1 MKFVYFKIF
10 LFLFIFSS
18 AFANEGNKDISF
30 YTGTFD
36 VIDKEGDDKTTLF
49 GVEHKNPDLFRDT
62 ILGKFK
68 PVTGAFITGNNSMYV
83 YTGIE
88 GQYSLGPLKIL
99 PSFTPGLYEKGD
111 GKDLG
116 SLLEFKSEIK
126 VGIDIFEDSKLG
138 FSYSHISNNDWGKK
152 YFDNNNI
159 DVNTPTT
166 STYFPPNDYIL
177 FLENFD
183 ECIEKTPTLKE
194 KSNTCYPVG
203 QINLKDNRI
212 VNIHFTQERDW
223 DTALQNWENRKQTY
237 GAASC
242 STNKKIIKT
251 MKDQKWKSANV
262 YALPI
267 EKENF
272 EKLDSVTGENVTIS
286 FAPTKRWEEHY
297 DNKLRESGVQQLLSK
312 TNRSRDISIR
322 YAKDYQDILD
332 AMNMSERQFKKSTSA
347 PVRNFIILNQAE
359 KQLSKKE
366 LVKMCKD
373 AGLR

>member
-1 MKFVYFKIF
+1 MDINDQIINAATKIGILTCKNNKISIVDVEHDMESLNDIVYF
-10 LFLFIFSS
+10 L
-18 AFANEGNKDISF
+18 
-30 YTGTFD
+30 
-36 VIDKEGDDKTTLF
+36 VPDD
-49 GVEHKNPDLFRDT
+49 EHSKVR
-62 ILGKFK
+62 
-68 PVTGAFITGNNSMYV
+68 
-83 YTGIE
+83 
-88 GQYSLGPLKIL
+88 
-99 PSFTPGLYEKGD
+99 
-111 GKDLG
+111 
-116 SLLEFKSEIK
+116 K
-126 VGIDIFEDSKLG
+126 VGES
-138 FSYSHISNNDWGKK
+138 
-152 YFDNNNI
+152 
-159 DVNTPTT
+159 
-166 STYFPPNDYIL
+166 
-177 FLENFD
+177 E
-183 ECIEKTPTLKE
+183 
-194 KSNTCYPVG
+194 
-203 QINLKDNRI
+203 
-212 VNIHFTQERDW
+212 
-223 DTALQNWENRKQTY
+223 NWENRKQSY
-237 GAASC
+237 GNVSC